1 MNIHP
6 VITTIHY
13 TRRTIK
19 SVLDYYT
26 WVNVIFH
33 RGINHTGEIDWDLIQ
48 QAETSL
54 YIFWIILIK
63 S

>member
-26 WVNVIFH
+26 WINVIFL
-33 RGINHTGEIDWDLIQ
+33 RGINHTGEID
-48 QAETSL
+48 
-54 YIFWIILIK
+54 
-63 S
+63 